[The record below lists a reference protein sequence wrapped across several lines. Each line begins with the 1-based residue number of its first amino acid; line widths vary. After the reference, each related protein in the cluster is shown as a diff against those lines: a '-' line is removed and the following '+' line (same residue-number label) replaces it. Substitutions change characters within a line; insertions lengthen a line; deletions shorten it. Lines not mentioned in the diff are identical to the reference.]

1 MFHKQYSLR
10 VKQPESEIFNN
21 IENEHIKETIS
32 QSSGIVIESSLLL
45 KEGINTTD
53 DRVFICSDVCGS
65 VNVEE
70 SINSESVPSDSKYY
84 FLSKIGSEYKFLKQR
99 PLPNRHI
106 VDTELL
112 LFNGDS
118 YIYLRDDT
126 TYGSYIQPSIETIT
140 QDSFMSNSYR
150 CFSFNFGGISKTS
163 SIFYTVDNNG
173 VLQIIDT
180 SSNGVIVDYVE
191 GNLYMEVSGTSGDI
205 ASVIG
210 IFNIDPII
218 VDKKGSMSLTETNST
233 YYKFLNNADK
243 GNISLKLL
251 DGLYV
256 LSSID
261 NIYIFSVS
269 DNVKVDGIRLAS
281 NYKLFIPKNTNV
293 VIELNENEEILVDDY
308 VSNIEDIRLG
318 SANYDSNIIGDHL
331 SSNNIVVY
339 PSRYSSIYIV
349 KEIEKNTYNFERPSI
364 LSLQEP

>member
-32 QSSGIVIESSLLL
+32 QSSGIVIEDSLLL

-118 YIYLRDDT
+118 YIFLRDDT
-126 TYGSYIQPSIETIT
+126 TYGSYIQPSVETLT
-140 QDSFMSNSYR
+140 QDSFMSSSYR

-163 SIFYTVDNNG
+163 SIFYTISNNG
-173 VLQIIDT
+173 VLQII
-180 SSNGVIVDYVE
+180 
-191 GNLYMEVSGTSGDI
+191 
-205 ASVIG
+205 
-210 IFNIDPII
+210 
-218 VDKKGSMSLTETNST
+218 
-233 YYKFLNNADK
+233 
-243 GNISLKLL
+243 
-251 DGLYV
+251 
-256 LSSID
+256 
-261 NIYIFSVS
+261 
-269 DNVKVDGIRLAS
+269 
-281 NYKLFIPKNTNV
+281 
-293 VIELNENEEILVDDY
+293 
-308 VSNIEDIRLG
+308 
-318 SANYDSNIIGDHL
+318 
-331 SSNNIVVY
+331 
-339 PSRYSSIYIV
+339 
-349 KEIEKNTYNFERPSI
+349 
-364 LSLQEP
+364 